1 VGGTV
6 AARLHPATAPVADA
20 EVAKLR
26 RMRVAALVLGAGSG
40 ARLRAETP
48 AAPPKAL
55 VTLGGMSLL
64 ARSLAALARVR
75 EIEWLQ
81 PVLPADALAVWD
93 RVRAELPDA
102 ARVLPPVGGGAERQD
117 SAQAGLA
124 ALPAAATHV
133 AVHDAARPLVRPED
147 VARVIAAAREH
158 GAAILAEPVRDTIHR
173 VQGGRIAATPPRA
186 ECFAAQTPQV
196 FRVDWLREAYAKARA
211 DGVVASD
218 DAALVARLGNPVEVV
233 IGDPGNFKI
242 TTAADLARAE
252 ALLAEA
258 R

>member
-6 AARLHPATAPVADA
+6 AARLIAATAPGARA

-26 RMRVAALVLGAGSG
+26 RMRVAAIVLGAGSG
-40 ARLRAETP
+40 ARLRAELG

-55 VTLGGMSLL
+55 VALGGVSLL

-81 PVLPADALAVWD
+81 PVLPADALAAWS

-102 ARVLPPVGGGAERQD
+102 ARVLAPVAGGAERQD

-124 ALPAAATHV
+124 ALPDVATHV
-133 AVHDAARPLVRPED
+133 AIHDAARPLVRPED
-147 VARVIAAAREH
+147 VARVIAAALAH

-173 VQGGRIAATPPRA
+173 VAAGRIVATPPRA
-186 ECFAAQTPQV
+186 ECVAAQTPQV
-196 FRVDWLREAYAKARA
+196 FRIDWLREAYAKARA
-211 DGVVASD
+211 DGIVGSD

-233 IGDPGNFKI
+233 VGDPGNFKI

-252 ALLAEA
+252 ALLAGA